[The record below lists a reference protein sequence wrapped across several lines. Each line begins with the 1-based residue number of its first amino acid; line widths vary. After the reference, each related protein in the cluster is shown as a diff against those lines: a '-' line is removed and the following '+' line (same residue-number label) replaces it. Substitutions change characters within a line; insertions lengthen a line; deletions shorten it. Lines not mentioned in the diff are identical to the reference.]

1 MLIVRIA
8 LCFNRVS
15 PIAVVVFLIC
25 DAPTCSANGE
35 CFVSSITVPA
45 CLGFGAE
52 CALGVNGTAAYS
64 DLCICCWKEEKGT
77 IEGFN

>member
-1 MLIVRIA
+1 M
-8 LCFNRVS
+8 
-15 PIAVVVFLIC
+15 
-25 DAPTCSANGE
+25 GE

-45 CLGFGAE
+45 CLGFGVL

-64 DLCICCWKEEKGT
+64 DLCIGCWKEEKGT